1 VLEAAIK
8 ARMCKLNA
16 LIKIAS
22 AFFDADLDAAP
33 TKKTVK
39 FFLEQGYSI
48 QAARIS
54 ARAAYAKEYRK
65 TSGGKAARAKAKKK
79 YDGTTGGKATK
90 AKAEKE
96 YKKTSGGK
104 AAKAKADK
112 KYDGTTGGKATRHMW
127 RAKAS
132 KKYRGATPYSRE

>member
-1 VLEAAIK
+1 MLEAAIK

-22 AFFDADLDAAP
+22 AFFDAAP

-54 ARAAYAKEYRK
+54 ARAAYAKEYR
-65 TSGGKAARAKAKKK
+65 
-79 YDGTTGGKATK
+79 
-90 AKAEKE
+90 
-96 YKKTSGGK
+96 
-104 AAKAKADK
+104 
-112 KYDGTTGGKATRHMW
+112 
-127 RAKAS
+127 
-132 KKYRGATPYSRE
+132 